1 MKVLILGGTG
11 LLGEALMQR
20 CRALGH
26 AATAASRASTAMP
39 LDIADR
45 ARLADALAELKPELV
60 INCAAL
66 ASIDACEAD
75 AAKAFAVNAEPVG
88 ELARLSRNAGCKLVH
103 VSTDHYFTGAGK
115 ARHSED
121 APVTLLNE
129 YARSKFASEKYALSA
144 PGALVVRTAFVG
156 RHSGHD
162 QGFAEQ
168 MHGALQRGDRLTL
181 FEDAYTSLL
190 HRAEVA
196 HLMLELA
203 ERDAAGIVNVA
214 SCDVFSKADLIRGF
228 ARALGLPLDAQSG
241 SVKSLKVPRAESLGL
256 ATAKIEA
263 LLGRRM
269 PGFDDTIR
277 LLAADFRR
285 SPNGTEP

>member
-1 MKVLILGGTG
+1 MKVLVLGGTG

-20 CRALGH
+20 CQALGH
-26 AATAASRASTAMP
+26 AAIAASRASTALA

-45 ARLADALAELKPELV
+45 ARLAGALAELKPELV
-60 INCAAL
+60 VNCAAL

-75 AAKAFAVNAEPVG
+75 PAKAFAVNAEPLG
-88 ELARLSRNAGCKLVH
+88 ELARLSRGARFKLVH
-103 VSTDHYFTGAGK
+103 VSTDHYFTGGGK

-129 YARSKFASEKYALSA
+129 YARSKLASEKYALAA

-156 RHSGHD
+156 RHSNHD

-168 MHGALQRGDRLTL
+168 IHGALQRGDRLTL

-196 HLMLELA
+196 RLMLELVA
-203 ERDAAGIVNVA
+203 RDAHGIVNVA
-214 SCDVFSKADLIRGF
+214 SSDVFSKGDLIRAF
-228 ARALGLPLDAQSG
+228 ARALGLQLNAQSG
-241 SVKSLKVPRAESLGL
+241 SVRSLKVPRAESLGL

-269 PGFDDTIR
+269 PGLDDTIG
-277 LLAADFRR
+277 LLAADFR
-285 SPNGTEP
+285 

>member
-1 MKVLILGGTG
+1 MKVLVLGGTG

-20 CRALGH
+20 CQALGH
-26 AATAASRASTAMP
+26 AAIAASRASKVLP

-45 ARLADALAELKPELV
+45 AQLAGALAEVKPDLV

-75 AAKAFAVNAEPVG
+75 PAQAFAVNAEPVG
-88 ELARLSRNAGCKLVH
+88 ELARLSREGRFKLVH
-103 VSTDHYFTGAGK
+103 VSTDHYFTGAGQT
-115 ARHSED
+115 RHGED

-129 YARSKFASEKYALSA
+129 YARSKLASEKHALA
-144 PGALVVRTAFVG
+144 AAGALVVRTAFVG
-156 RHSGHD
+156 RHSARKD
-162 QGFAEQ
+162 GFAEQ
-168 MHGALQRGDRLTL
+168 IHGALQRGDKITL

-190 HRAEVA
+190 HRAEA
-196 HLMLELA
+196 ARLMLELVA
-203 ERDAAGIVNVA
+203 RDAAGIINVA
-214 SCDVFSKADLIRGF
+214 SCDVFSKADLIRAF
-228 ARALGLPLDAQSG
+228 ARALGLPLNAQSG
-241 SVKSLKVPRAESLGL
+241 SVTSLKVPRAESLGL

-269 PGFDDTIR
+269 PGLDDTIR

-285 SPNGTEP
+285 APDGNQA

>member
-1 MKVLILGGTG
+1 MKILVLGGTG
-11 LLGEALMQR
+11 LLGEALIER

-26 AATAASRASTAMP
+26 ATVAASRASAALP
-39 LDIADR
+39 VDIADR
-45 ARLADALAELKPELV
+45 VGLARALAEVRPDLV

-75 AAKAFAVNAEPVG
+75 PGQAFAANAEPLR
-88 ELARLSRNAGCKLVH
+88 ELARLSNAQRFKLVH
-103 VSTDHYFTGAGK
+103 VSTDHYFTGAGR
-115 ARHSED
+115 ARHGED
-121 APVTLLNE
+121 AAVTLLNE
-129 YARSKFASEKYALSA
+129 YARSKFASEKYALAA

-156 RHSGHD
+156 RHSGRDH
-162 QGFAEQ
+162 GFAEQ
-168 MHGALQRGDRLTL
+168 IYGALQRGERLTL

-196 HLMLELA
+196 RLMLELVA
-203 ERDAAGIVNVA
+203 RDAHGIVNVA
-214 SCDVFSKADLIRGF
+214 SRDVFSKADLIRAF
-228 ARALGLPLDAQSG
+228 ARALGLPLEAQSG

-263 LLGRRM
+263 LLGRAM

-277 LLAADFRR
+277 LLAADFR
-285 SPNGTEP
+285 

>member
-1 MKVLILGGTG
+1 MKVLVLGGTG
-11 LLGEALMQR
+11 LLGEALMRR
-20 CRALGH
+20 CQDLGH
-26 AATAASRASTAMP
+26 AAIAASRASKALP

-45 ARLADALAELKPELV
+45 AQLAGALAEVKPNLV

-75 AAKAFAVNAEPVG
+75 PAKAAAVNAEPLG
-88 ELARLSRNAGCKLVH
+88 ELARLSRSARFKLVQ
-103 VSTDHYFTGAGK
+103 VSTDHYFTGAGQ

-121 APVTLLNE
+121 AAVTLLNE
-129 YARSKFASEKYALSA
+129 YARSKFASEKHVLSA

-156 RHSGHD
+156 RHSGRKD
-162 QGFAEQ
+162 GFAEQ
-168 MHGALQRGDRLTL
+168 IYGALQRGDRITL

-196 HLMLELA
+196 QLMLELVA
-203 ERDAAGIVNVA
+203 RDAHGIVNVA
-214 SCDVFSKADLIRGF
+214 SRDVFSKADLIRAF
-228 ARALGLPLDAQSG
+228 ARALNLPLNAQSG
-241 SVKSLKVPRAESLGL
+241 SVRSLKVPRAESLGL

-269 PGFDDTIR
+269 PGLDATIR
-277 LLAADFRR
+277 SLADDFR
-285 SPNGTEP
+285 